1 VAYLKKKKKAS
12 KVLILGLAE
21 SGKSTII
28 KVVIEGKVPKK
39 NERYKATIDY
49 ERKQKVIAGTE
60 LTIFDLG
67 GQTAFLDRFTGE
79 LSEFIFSGVKA
90 LVFVV
95 DSIQI
100 TEISR
105 AKYYLDLSLKK
116 LDQYSPESTVFVFQ
130 HKTDLIPKKL
140 KAEVGTTIRDYLT
153 TGVSKHIK
161 FYPTT
166 VFSDTIFR
174 AMGEVYAEAS
184 GARKT
189 LRPLLETFIRHNS
202 ADMAQIFTR
211 EGAPLTKVENVSNF
225 EHISLTEVKEFFDAV
240 VKRLAASENQTS
252 TSMLLE
258 SDENVFIIRFLDN
271 GLALF
276 FGFPKKRLRERNE
289 PVPSLYNKVLAF
301 SSQLTSITER

>member
-1 VAYLKKKKKAS
+1 MSYLKTKKAS
-12 KVLILGLAE
+12 KVLILGLAR

-28 KVVIEGKVPKK
+28 KVVTEGHIPKIDDD
-39 NERYKATIDY
+39 YHATIKY

-79 LSEFIFSGVKA
+79 LSEFIFSGVKT

-95 DSIQI
+95 DSLNIQ
-100 TEISR
+100 EISR

-116 LDQYSPESTVFVFQ
+116 LNQYSPESTVFVFQ

-140 KAEVGTTIRDYLT
+140 KAEVGTTIREYLS
-153 TGVSKHIK
+153 TGVSQQMK

-211 EGAPLTKVENVSNF
+211 EGAPLTKVENVSKF
-225 EHISLTEVKEFFDAV
+225 DHISLTEVKEFFDAV
-240 VKRLAASENQTS
+240 VRKLTGSENQNSTS
-252 TSMLLE
+252 TLIE
-258 SDENVFIIRFLDN
+258 SDDRVFIIRFLNN

-276 FGFPKKRLRERNE
+276 FGFPKERLREKNE

>member
-1 VAYLKKKKKAS
+1 MSYLARKKAS
-12 KVLILGLAE
+12 KVLILGLAQ

-28 KVVIEGKVPKK
+28 RVVTEGRIPSKEETY
-39 NERYKATIDY
+39 NATIDY

-60 LTIFDLG
+60 ITIFDLG

-79 LSEFIFSGVKA
+79 LSEFIFSGVKV

-100 TEISR
+100 QAIQR

-116 LDQYSPESTVFVFQ
+116 LEQFSPEASVFIFQ
-130 HKTDLIPKKL
+130 HKTDRIPKNL
-140 KAEVGTTIRDYLT
+140 KDEVRQTIQEYLSA
-153 TGVSKHIK
+153 GVS
-161 FYPTT
+161 TT
-166 VFSDTIFR
+166 LKYFETSVFSDSIFR

-211 EGAPLTKVENVSNF
+211 EGAPLTKIENISNF
-225 EHISLTEVKEFFDAV
+225 NHVSLAEIKEVFDAIV
-240 VKRLAASENQTS
+240 NRLSNTDDQES
-252 TSMLLE
+252 TSVLIE
-258 SDENVFIIRFLDN
+258 SSRKVFIVRFLDN
-271 GLALF
+271 GLAIF
-276 FGFPKKRLRERNE
+276 FGFGKEKLRERNE

-301 SSQLTSITER
+301 CSQLQSITES

>member
-1 VAYLKKKKKAS
+1 MSYLAKKKTS

-28 KVVIEGKVPKK
+28 RAVTEGKIPKK
-39 NERYKATIDY
+39 DDKYNATIDY

-79 LSEFIFSGVKA
+79 LSEFIFSGVKT

-95 DSIQI
+95 DSVNIQG
-100 TEISR
+100 ISR

-116 LDQYSPESTVFVFQ
+116 LSQYSTNASVFIFQ

-140 KAEVGTTIRDYLT
+140 RDEVRKTINDYLSA
-153 TGVSKHIK
+153 GVTQKLKYYETS
-161 FYPTT
+161 
-166 VFSDTIFR
+166 VFSDTIFQ

-189 LRPLLETFIRHNS
+189 LRPLLETFIHHNA

-211 EGAPLTKVENVSNF
+211 EGAPLTRVENISKF
-225 EHISLTEVKEFFDAV
+225 DHISLSEVKEFLDAV
-240 VKRLAASENQTS
+240 SKKLANKEDQES
-252 TSMLLE
+252 TSVLLE
-258 SDENVFIIRFLDN
+258 SNNRVIIIRFIEG

-276 FGFPKKRLRERNE
+276 FGFPKDRLREKNE
-289 PVPSLYNKVLAF
+289 PIPSLYNKVLAF
-301 SSQLTSITER
+301 SSQLKSITES

>member
-1 VAYLKKKKKAS
+1 MSYLAKKRTS
-12 KVLILGLAE
+12 KVLILGLAK

-28 KVVIEGKVPKK
+28 RVVTEGIIPSKDDS
-39 NERYKATIDY
+39 YHATIDY

-79 LSEFIFSGVKA
+79 LSEFIFSGVKT

-95 DSIQI
+95 DSIKIQ
-100 TEISR
+100 EISR

-116 LDQYSPESTVFVFQ
+116 IAQFSPDASVFIFQ

-140 KAEVGTTIRDYLT
+140 KDEVRKTIQDYLS
-153 TGVSKHIK
+153 TGITQQIK
-161 FYPTT
+161 NYSTS
-166 VFSDTIFR
+166 VFSDSIFR
-174 AMGEVYAEAS
+174 AMGDVYAEAS

-202 ADMAQIFTR
+202 ADMAQIFTK
-211 EGAPLTKVENVSNF
+211 EGAPLTRVQNISRF
-225 EHISLTEVKEFFDAV
+225 DHISLLEVQKFFDAV
-240 VKRLAASENQTS
+240 LERLADSENQKS
-252 TSMLLE
+252 TSILVE
-258 SDENVFIIRFLDN
+258 SERRVFIIRFMES

-276 FGFPKKRLRERNE
+276 FGFLKDRLRETNE
-289 PVPSLYNKVLAF
+289 QIPSLYNKVLAF
-301 SSQLTSITER
+301 SSQLKSMIER

>member
-1 VAYLKKKKKAS
+1 MSYLKTKKTS

-28 KVVIEGKVPKK
+28 KVVAEGKIPKK
-39 NERYKATIDY
+39 DERYLPTIDY

-79 LSEFIFSGVKA
+79 LSEFIFSEVKA

-95 DSIQI
+95 DSIAIQA
-100 TEISR
+100 ISR

-116 LDQYSPESTVFVFQ
+116 LNQYSPESSVFVFQ
-130 HKTDLIPKKL
+130 HKTDLVPQKL
-140 KAEVGTTIRDYLT
+140 KAEVTTTIRDYLS
-153 TGVSKHIK
+153 TGVSKQLK
-161 FYPTT
+161 FYPTS
-166 VFSDTIFR
+166 VFSDSIFR

-202 ADMAQIFTR
+202 ADMAQIFTK
-211 EGAPLTKVENVSNF
+211 EGAPLTKVENVSKF
-225 EHISLTEVKEFFDAV
+225 DHISLTEVKEFFDAV
-240 VKRLAASENQTS
+240 VRRLSASENQVSTS
-252 TSMLLE
+252 TLIE
-258 SDENVFIIRFLDN
+258 SDQRVFIIRFLDN

-276 FGFPKKRLRERNE
+276 FGFPMERLKERNE
-289 PVPSLYNKVLAF
+289 PVASLYNKVLAF
-301 SSQLTSITER
+301 SSQLTSITES

>member
-1 VAYLKKKKKAS
+1 MSYLKTKKTS

-28 KVVIEGKVPKK
+28 KVVTEGIIPKK
-39 NERYKATIDY
+39 NERYLPTIDY

-95 DSIQI
+95 DSVQI
-100 TEISR
+100 PEISR

-116 LDQYSPESTVFVFQ
+116 LSQYSPDAAVFIFQ
-130 HKTDLIPKKL
+130 HKTDMIPKKL
-140 KAEVGTTIRDYLT
+140 KAEVGSTIRDYLSAS
-153 TGVSKHIK
+153 VSQKLK
-161 FYPTT
+161 FYPTS

-211 EGAPLTKVENVSNF
+211 EGAPLTKVENVSKF
-225 EHISLTEVKEFFDAV
+225 DHISLTEVKEFFDAV
-240 VKRLAASENQTS
+240 IRRLAESEDQNS
-252 TSMLLE
+252 TSVLIE
-258 SDENVFIIRFLDN
+258 SDERVFIIKFLDN
-271 GLALF
+271 GLALL
-276 FGFPKKRLRERNE
+276 FGFPKNKLREKNE
-289 PVPSLYNKVLAF
+289 PIPSLYNKVLAF
-301 SSQLTSITER
+301 SSQLTSITEG

>member
-1 VAYLKKKKKAS
+1 MSYLKTKKVS
-12 KVLILGLAE
+12 KVLILGLAQ

-28 KVVIEGKVPKK
+28 KVVTEGIIPKK
-39 NERYKATIDY
+39 NATYQATIDY
-49 ERKQKVIAGTE
+49 ERKQKVVAGTE

-95 DSIQI
+95 DSIEI
-100 TEISR
+100 RGISR

-116 LDQYSPESTVFVFQ
+116 LEQYSPESTVFVFQ
-130 HKTDLIPKKL
+130 HKTDLVPKKL
-140 KAEVGTTIRDYLT
+140 QAEVSTTIRDYLSS
-153 TGVSKHIK
+153 GVSKQLK
-161 FYPTT
+161 FYSTS
-166 VFSDTIFR
+166 VFSDSIFR

-211 EGAPLTKVENVSNF
+211 EGAPLTKVENVSKF
-225 EHISLTEVKEFFDAV
+225 DHISLKEVKEFFDAV
-240 VKRLAASENQTS
+240 VKRLSGSENQNSTS
-252 TSMLLE
+252 TLIE
-258 SDENVFIIRFLDN
+258 SDQRVFIIRFLNN

-276 FGFPKKRLRERNE
+276 FGFPKDRLRDRNE

-301 SSQLTSITER
+301 SSQLTSITES

>member
-1 VAYLKKKKKAS
+1 MSYLAKKKTS
-12 KVLILGLAE
+12 KVLILGLAR

-28 KVVIEGKVPKK
+28 RVVTEGQIPKK
-39 NERYKATIDY
+39 DDDYHATIDY

-79 LSEFIFSGVKA
+79 LSEFIFSGVKT

-95 DSIQI
+95 DSIDIQG
-100 TEISR
+100 ISR

-116 LDQYSPESTVFVFQ
+116 IDQFSPNASIFIFQ
-130 HKTDLIPKKL
+130 HKADLVPKNLKDEVRKTINDYLSSGVKQKL
-140 KAEVGTTIRDYLT
+140 KYYET
-153 TGVSKHIK
+153 S
-161 FYPTT
+161 

-174 AMGEVYAEAS
+174 AMGDVYAEAS

-189 LRPLLETFIRHNS
+189 LRPLLETFIHHNA
-202 ADMAQIFTR
+202 ADMAQIFTK
-211 EGAPLTKVENVSNF
+211 EGAPLTRVDNISTF
-225 EHISLTEVKEFFDAV
+225 DHISLTEVKDFFDAV
-240 VKRLAASENQTS
+240 IKRLANSENNIS
-252 TSMLLE
+252 SSILLE
-258 SDENVFIIRFLDN
+258 SNRRVFIIRFIEG

-276 FGFPKKRLRERNE
+276 FGFSQDRLREKNE

-301 SSQLTSITER
+301 SSQLKSITES